1 MRGFVRLF
9 VWLIATTAAW
19 PVPAADRPNIL
30 WIVVDDMSADFGCYG
45 STSVPTPHVDRLAAE
60 GTRFTRVFVT
70 APDAATAA
78 ARAARALDVALADH
92 AVDPGAAGIT
102 ISCTTPTDCLDRR
115 GFVTVTV
122 DVLVPLPLL
131 PAVLPGGLPL
141 AVPVQA
147 AATQQVSRFGG
158 AG

>member
-1 MRGFVRLF
+1 MPRSRRSTDAGSASLEFVTLG
-9 VWLIATTAAW
+9 VLLLVPLVYLVVALAAIQ
-19 PVPAADRPNIL
+19 AA
-30 WIVVDDMSADFGCYG
+30 A
-45 STSVPTPHVDRLAAE
+45 LAAE
-60 GTRFTRVFVT
+60 GAARQAARVFVT
-70 APDAATAA
+70 APDATTAA

-131 PAVLPGGLPL
+131 PTVLPGGLPL